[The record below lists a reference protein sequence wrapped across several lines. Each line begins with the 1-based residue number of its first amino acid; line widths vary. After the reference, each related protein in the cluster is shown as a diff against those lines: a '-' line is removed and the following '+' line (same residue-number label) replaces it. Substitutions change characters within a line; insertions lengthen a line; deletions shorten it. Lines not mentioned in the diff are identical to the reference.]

1 MRDPLRPVPRHRSG
15 LALGLVLAV
24 SACSPGGSAPAWLPF
39 PMRAPDSGVSAPPRI
54 SGAIE
59 PAPDAS
65 IPQPRAVMGNASRVP
80 RTKTPS
86 IQVEPG
92 SGDVTLNFEDTDIRD
107 VVRVIL
113 GDFLKASYTIDPAVK
128 GTATVHTAQPVKRE
142 MLLPLLDSLLGQN
155 GASLVQHN
163 DIYNVV
169 PTGTAQAGPANPGEQ
184 TEIVPLRYASAP
196 ELAKVLAP
204 YVGQG
209 GKIAAGPARDSVI
222 VSGGASARA
231 SLIALIHTFDVDF
244 LAGQSYAI
252 FPVASA
258 EPATVAAEVQHYVQS
273 AGQGDASEPVRVIA
287 LERISA
293 ILVVASDPSYLARI
307 GDFVAQVD
315 EVGRTTERRLHVYY
329 VQNGT
334 ALEIGA
340 VLQRAFVPQAAGGNP
355 FADQGLEGSLAP
367 GSQPTAISTPAAAG
381 LQSAASGL
389 PGTGTGLGGTGLG
402 GLGQS
407 AGTAGGSTVSS
418 APLSA
423 TPTPLSALGP
433 GGEQGPQPTRGIRI
447 IPDRRNNALLIWATP
462 SEYATIEATLRKID
476 ILPLQVLVEAT
487 IAEVTLNDALQYGT
501 QFFLNQHHNSEIL
514 SNGTTN
520 AITPSFPG
528 FAYTFTSS
536 PANITITALQSV
548 TDVRVISDPQL
559 VVLDNQSA
567 RLQVG
572 DIVPIVTQSAVSVT
586 TAGAP
591 VVNSVEYRETGV
603 ILQVTPRVNSGGLVT
618 LDIEQQVSAVVPTTS
633 SSINSP
639 TIQQRQI
646 KSRVVVQDGET
657 IGLGGLIK
665 DTNSYSNQGVPWLTN
680 VPILGALFGTRDNSV
695 QRTELLVLLTPRVI
709 QDQRGARALTEDMRA
724 KLGRLGAAPRTRDP
738 IEPPGPL
745 RP

>member
-1 MRDPLRPVPRHRSG
+1 MPRQKAA
-15 LALGLVLAV
+15 LALVLAIAL
-24 SACSPGGSAPAWLPF
+24 SACTPGSPEPDSTPF
-39 PMRAPDSGVSAPPRI
+39 PVHAPDSGVSAPPRI
-54 SGAIE
+54 SGAIQ
-59 PAPDAS
+59 AGADAS
-65 IPQPRAVMGNASRVP
+65 IPHPRAVMGNPSRAP
-80 RTKTPS
+80 RTRTPAM
-86 IQVEPG
+86 QVNMSG
-92 SGDVTLNFEDTDIRD
+92 GDVTLNFEDSDIRD

-113 GDFLKASYTIDPAVK
+113 GEFLKVTYTVDPAVK
-128 GTATVHTAQPVKRE
+128 GTATLHTAQPVKRE
-142 MLLPLLDSLLGQN
+142 MLLPLLESLLGQN
-155 GASLVQHN
+155 GASLVQRN
-163 DIYNVV
+163 DMYSVV
-169 PTGTAQAGPANPGEQ
+169 PTGTAQTGPANPGEM

-196 ELAKVLAP
+196 DLAKVLAP

-209 GKIAAGPARDSVI
+209 SKIAAGPAKDSLI
-222 VSGGASARA
+222 ISGGAAARA
-231 SLIALIHTFDVDF
+231 SLLDLIHAFDVDF

-258 EPATVAAEVQHYVQS
+258 EPVTVANEVQQYVR
-273 AGQGDASEPVRVIA
+273 AGGQEDSSGPVRVIP
-287 LERISA
+287 LDRISA
-293 ILVVASDPSYLARI
+293 VLVVAADPSYLARI

-315 EVGRTTERRLHVYY
+315 EVGQTTERRLHVYY

-355 FADQGLEGSLAP
+355 FAEQGLEGALAP
-367 GSQPTAISTPAAAG
+367 GSQPTAISTPAA
-381 LQSAASGL
+381 QSATPGL
-389 PGTGTGLGGTGLG
+389 AGSGTGLGGTGLG
-402 GLGQS
+402 ATGLASGAQT
-407 AGTAGGSTVSS
+407 GTQANP

-423 TPTPLSALGP
+423 PPTPLSALPGP
-433 GGEQGPQPTRGIRI
+433 GLEPGQPTPAKGIRI

-462 SEYATIEATLRKID
+462 SEYATIEATLHKID

-501 QFFLNQHHNSEIL
+501 QFFLNQHHNAEIL
-514 SNGTTN
+514 SNGTTSS
-520 AITPSFPG
+520 ITPSFPG

-536 PANITITALQSV
+536 PANITISALQSV

-572 DIVPIVTQSAVSVT
+572 DIVPIVTQTAVSVT
-586 TAGAP
+586 TVGAP

-646 KSRVVVQDGET
+646 RSRVVVQDGET

-665 DTNSYSNQGVPWLTN
+665 DSRTNSNQGLPWLTD
-680 VPILGALFGTRDNSV
+680 VPVLGALFGTRNNSA

-724 KLGRLGAAPRTRDP
+724 KFGRLGSVPHKRDP
-738 IEPPGPL
+738 IAPPGPL
-745 RP
+745 RR